1 MHLADYLKTQ
11 FEDFRLPFGDMLTI
25 CTSAPFYIE
34 VVDNGIDKGS
44 ALRDLSEQM
53 HVSKDEIIAFGDEM
67 NDLTMLQ
74 FAGCGVAMGNAVK
87 PIRLIADKITASNDD
102 DGIAVTLEK
111 YL

>member
-1 MHLADYLKTQ
+1 
-11 FEDFRLPFGDMLTI
+11 
-25 CTSAPFYIE
+25 
-34 VVDNGIDKGS
+34 
-44 ALRDLSEQM
+44 
-53 HVSKDEIIAFGDEM
+53 M